1 MARNRLTMLD
11 VDEVSAVDK
20 AANGK
25 RFLILKSAHAEP
37 THADPR
43 EAKPTG
49 LAWVRDA
56 LRKAV
61 GVAGPNT
68 EVDEMTTEEI
78 HKAVSDALA
87 EGLRYLAGATV
98 SNSCTIPLVAGGGN
112 TAADPRF
119 IAPSAG
125 NYQLMPGS
133 PCIDAGT
140 NLAAIG
146 ADINGNPRPLDG
158 DGDGIARHDMGCYE
172 MPVADAGVLRC
183 GFVSS
188 LHDGVDAAT
197 VTFVP

>member
-37 THADPR
+37 THADPP

-87 EGLRYLAGATV
+87 EGLKPITDRLDSVEKALAEEPAPAEGEPVVKTESDTPVETEPVTMDAIAKMVGDAVSAAVAPLEGRVAT
-98 SNSCTIPLVAGGGN
+98 IE
-112 TAADPRF
+112 TAAGQRQSGTP
-119 IAPSAG
+119 AAAG
-125 NYQLMPGS
+125 QEVKKSMW
-133 PCIDAGT
+133 
-140 NLAAIG
+140 
-146 ADINGNPRPLDG
+146 
-158 DGDGIARHDMGCYE
+158 
-172 MPVADAGVLRC
+172 AGVL
-183 GFVSS
+183 
-188 LHDGVDAAT
+188 
-197 VTFVP
+197 